1 MSLCSPHNNK
11 LFVIFMSFGQR
22 KSLSPN
28 KIEYIVH
35 QKYWL
40 SSLSFELRK
49 GLPVCDRFIKMTDPY
64 DKQLVKLL

>member
-1 MSLCSPHNNK
+1 
-11 LFVIFMSFGQR
+11 MSFGQR
-22 KSLSPN
+22 KSLIPN
-28 KIEYIVH
+28 KIEYIAH
-35 QKYWL
+35 QKNWL